1 MDYYHKYLKYKLK
14 YLNLKGGNTP
24 TKEPLL
30 PQTPNQPVKLPEN
43 ITASSEYTPEKNN
56 CNTILQKLKEE
67 IDKYTP
73 NVIII
78 DNYIEFIKNGTTYV
92 ILCESNDKHHYL
104 KLLLKDIYINKY
116 KKTNNSKYRNNYV
129 ICKISMHDGQ
139 SSEIDTKTGI
149 HAQTNL
155 NKKPVNNSNLLFEN
169 KKYIFDDNFKTFND
183 ISRIFCG
190 LFMDMMN
197 NDRNYTNLFQKQE
210 FKNVRK
216 KLF

>member
-30 PQTPNQPVKLPEN
+30 PQTPNQPIKLPEN

-67 IDKYTP
+67 INKYTP

>member
-1 MDYYHKYLKYKLK
+1 MNYYNKYLKYKLK

-24 TKEPLL
+24 TKKQTA
-30 PQTPNQPVKLPEN
+30 PQTPNQPIKLSEN

-56 CNTILQKLKEE
+56 CNIILQKLKEE
-67 IDKYTP
+67 IKNYTTDV
-73 NVIII
+73 NIIN
-78 DNYIEFIKNGTTYV
+78 NYIKFIKNGTVYL
-92 ILCESNDKHHYL
+92 ILCESNNKHHYL
-104 KLLLKDIYINKY
+104 KLLLQNDYPNYNTSTINKR
-116 KKTNNSKYRNNYV
+116 NKY
-129 ICKISMHDGQ
+129 IMCKISMHDGQ

-155 NKKPVNNSNLLFEN
+155 NKKCVNNSNLLFEN
-169 KKYIFDDNFKTFND
+169 KKYIFDNNFATFND

-197 NDRNYTNLFQKQE
+197 NDRNNTNLFQKQE
-210 FKNVRK
+210 FKDVCK

>member
-1 MDYYHKYLKYKLK
+1 MNYHYKYLKYKFK
-14 YLNLKGGNTP
+14 YLNLKGGSTP
-24 TKEPLL
+24 TKEQL

-43 ITASSEYTPEKNN
+43 ITASSEYTPKKNN

-67 IDKYTP
+67 IDKDEYIT

-78 DNYIEFIKNGTTYV
+78 NNSIEFIKNRITYL

-104 KLLLKDIYINKY
+104 KLLLKNDYLNYNTSKINK
-116 KKTNNSKYRNNYV
+116 KNKYV

-139 SSEIDTKTGI
+139 SSVIDTKTGI

-155 NKKPVNNSNLLFEN
+155 NKRSVNNSNLLFEN
-169 KKYIFDDNFKTFND
+169 KHYIFDNNFKTFNE

-197 NDRNYTNLFQKQE
+197 NDRNTTNFFQKLDLVYIS
-210 FKNVRK
+210 KR
-216 KLF
+216 LF

>member
-14 YLNLKGGNTP
+14 YFNLKGGNTP
-24 TKEPLL
+24 TKKPLL

-67 IDKYTP
+67 IDKYTT

-78 DNYIEFIKNGTTYV
+78 DNYIEFIKNGITYL
-92 ILCESNDKHHYL
+92 ILCENNDKHHYL
-104 KLLLKDIYINKY
+104 KLLLKNDYNNY
-116 KKTNNSKYRNNYV
+116 KISRPIHKNNYV

-149 HAQTNL
+149 HAQKNL

-183 ISRIFCG
+183 ISRIFCY

-197 NDRNYTNLFQKQE
+197 NDRNNTNLFQKQE
-210 FKNVRK
+210 FKDVSK
-216 KLF
+216 KLLF

>member
-14 YLNLKGGNTP
+14 YLNLKGGTTP
-24 TKEPLL
+24 TKETLIPK
-30 PQTPNQPVKLPEN
+30 TPNQPIKLPEN

-67 IDKYTP
+67 IEKYTS

-78 DNYIEFIKNGTTYV
+78 YNSIEFIKNGITYL

-104 KLLLKDIYINKY
+104 KLLLKNDYNNY
-116 KKTNNSKYRNNYV
+116 KISRPKYRNNYV

-155 NKKPVNNSNLLFEN
+155 NKKSINNSNLLFEN
-169 KKYIFDDNFKTFND
+169 KKYIFDDNFTTFND

-197 NDRNYTNLFQKQE
+197 NDRNNTNLFQKQE
-210 FKNVRK
+210 FKNVSK

>member
-24 TKEPLL
+24 TKKPLL
-30 PQTPNQPVKLPEN
+30 PQTPNQPIKLPEN

-67 IDKYTP
+67 INKYTP
-73 NVIII
+73 NIII
-78 DNYIEFIKNGTTYV
+78 INNYIEFIKNGTTYV

-104 KLLLKDIYINKY
+104 KLLLRNDYNNY
-116 KKTNNSKYRNNYV
+116 KLSIPIYRNNYV

-169 KKYIFDDNFKTFND
+169 KKYIFDDNFTTFND

-210 FKNVRK
+210 FKNVSK

>member
-1 MDYYHKYLKYKLK
+1 MNYHHKYLKYKLK

-30 PQTPNQPVKLPEN
+30 PQTPNQPIKLPEN

-67 IDKYTP
+67 IEKYTT
-73 NVIII
+73 NVNIIY
-78 DNYIEFIKNGTTYV
+78 NYIEFIKNGITYL
-92 ILCESNDKHHYL
+92 ILCESSDKHHYL
-104 KLLLKDIYINKY
+104 KLLLKNNYSNYNTSKINKQ
-116 KKTNNSKYRNNYV
+116 NKYI

-155 NKKPVNNSNLLFEN
+155 NKRSVDNSNLLFEN
-169 KKYIFDDNFKTFND
+169 KHYIFDNNFISFND

-197 NDRNYTNLFQKQE
+197 NDRNNTNLFQKQE
-210 FKNVRK
+210 FNKIRK

>member
-24 TKEPLL
+24 TKELSL
-30 PQTPNQPVKLPEN
+30 PQTPNQPIKLPEN

-67 IDKYTP
+67 IDKYTT

-78 DNYIEFIKNGTTYV
+78 INYIEFIKNGITYL
-92 ILCESNDKHHYL
+92 ILCESNNKHHYL
-104 KLLLKDIYINKY
+104 KLLLKNDYNNY
-116 KKTNNSKYRNNYV
+116 KISKPKYRNNYV

-149 HAQTNL
+149 HAQTDL

-210 FKNVRK
+210 FKNVSK

>member
-30 PQTPNQPVKLPEN
+30 PQTPNQPIKLPEN

-67 IDKYTP
+67 INKYTP
-73 NVIII
+73 NIII
-78 DNYIEFIKNGTTYV
+78 INNYIEFIKNGTTYV

-104 KLLLKDIYINKY
+104 KLLLKNDYNNYKISRPIYK
-116 KKTNNSKYRNNYV
+116 NNYV

-210 FKNVRK
+210 FKNVSK

>member
-14 YLNLKGGNTP
+14 YLNLKGGTTP
-24 TKEPLL
+24 TKEQLP
-30 PQTPNQPVKLPEN
+30 PQTPNQPIKLPEN

-56 CNTILQKLKEE
+56 CNIILQKFKEE
-67 IDKYTP
+67 INKYTP

-78 DNYIEFIKNGTTYV
+78 DNYIEFIKNGITYL

-104 KLLLKDIYINKY
+104 KLLLKNDYNNY
-116 KKTNNSKYRNNYV
+116 KISRPIYRNNYV

-139 SSEIDTKTGI
+139 SSVIDTITGI

-155 NKKPVNNSNLLFEN
+155 NKGKKNIVNSNLLFED
-169 KKYIFDDNFKTFND
+169 KKYIFENNFKTFND

>member
-24 TKEPLL
+24 TKKPLL
-30 PQTPNQPVKLPEN
+30 PQTPNQPIKLPEN

-67 IDKYTP
+67 INKYTP

-78 DNYIEFIKNGTTYV
+78 NNYIEFIKNGTTYV

-104 KLLLKDIYINKY
+104 KLLLRNDYNNY
-116 KKTNNSKYRNNYV
+116 KLSIPIYRNNYV

-155 NKKPVNNSNLLFEN
+155 NKGKKNIVNSNLLFED
-169 KKYIFDDNFKTFND
+169 KKYIFENNFKTFND

-197 NDRNYTNLFQKQE
+197 NDRNNTKLFQNQELNDIKKQ
-210 FKNVRK
+210 
-216 KLF
+216 LF

>member
-67 IDKYTP
+67 INKYTT

-78 DNYIEFIKNGTTYV
+78 DNYIEFIKNGITYL

-149 HAQTNL
+149 HVQTNL

-169 KKYIFDDNFKTFND
+169 KKYIFENNFTTFND

-210 FKNVRK
+210 FKNVSK